1 MQIVCDID
9 GTLADASHRLHLLP
23 ARAAEDLDRPTEE
36 DWAAFMDPELV
47 AKDGHIAEVWRTVR
61 GLLNEVGCMHP
72 LLIFT
77 GRRES
82 LRDVTRAWLFSKAAL
97 FGLSREIHN
106 ARLMMRAPG
115 DKRASWQVKRD
126 HLAVVRE
133 HGHRPTIAFEDRA
146 KDAAMYREAGLVCF
160 QVAEGRY

>member
-82 LRDVTRAWLFSKAAL
+82 LRDVTVAWLRAKADL
-97 FGLSREIHN
+97 FGIRPHIDRSML
-106 ARLMMRAPG
+106 LMRDHG
-115 DKRASWQVKRD
+115 DRRASWQVKRD
-126 HLAVVRE
+126 HVEAVRIL
-133 HGHRPTIAFEDRA
+133 GHRPTIAFEDRA